1 MSENDERSL
10 HNELTEPHR
19 SKAAKIGWKR
29 HRSKYNAANRKKE
42 RENMSTFYSV
52 ANDLKEYL
60 QSINEAKVVKDNEF
74 EYDFEID
81 LENIAGGIAFSINK
95 ETNDVSFSVKLSEN
109 KRGAYRLLTE
119 EGTDITSL
127 YDNLK
132 EDIKTLS
139 ETIDSEMKNILSKYG
154 LKET

>member
-19 SKAAKIGWKR
+19 SRAAKIGHKR
-29 HRSKYNAANRKKE
+29 HRASYKAADRKKE
-42 RENMSTFYSV
+42 RENMSTFYSI
-52 ANDLKEYL
+52 AKDLEECLKE
-60 QSINEAKVVKDNEF
+60 INEAKVVKDNTF
-74 EYDFEID
+74 DNIFEID
-81 LENIAGGIAFSINK
+81 LETMAGGIGFKIDK

-109 KRGAYRLLTE
+109 KRGAYRLVTE
-119 EGTDITSL
+119 EGVEINNL